1 MPDTTD
7 KGKGHAT
14 LFDGGDSTE
23 ESKSTKSATA
33 APEVDWDSDDNPYK
47 DRAKGH
53 QRDASGLRIELEGA
67 RGDQAALARIEA
79 SLETINSRI
88 DVVEDMGAE
97 ALDFADTGRG
107 DEDADDDSQ
116 SRRST
121 NARQDSVK
129 QQRQTRGKAAAEVAH
144 AQLAAE
150 IKDKIA
156 NIYVEKMSDDPRVK
170 AAAAMFNA
178 AMNDVSKANDMWRA
192 LETLRSLAPEFAD
205 SGDDSGD
212 DKSNPDDSKKSST
225 QSSKEDA
232 DSSTDSETE
241 TVEDKPTKREQLIK
255 STATQG
261 QSNSGSSS
269 GSNEADMSGL
279 EEITAG
285 LEGRK
290 TEAGV

>member
-23 ESKSTKSATA
+23 EPKSTKSAKA
-33 APEVDWDSDDNPYK
+33 APEVNWDSDDNPYK

-97 ALDFADTGRG
+97 ALDFAETGQSN
-107 DEDADDDSQ
+107 EDADDDSQ

-170 AAAAMFNA
+170 AAAAMYNA
-178 AMNDVSKANDMWRA
+178 AMHDVSKANDMWRA
-192 LETLRSLAPEFAD
+192 LETLRALAPEFAD

-212 DKSNPDDSKKSST
+212 DNSNPDDSKKSST

-269 GSNEADMSGL
+269 GSNEADMTPL
-279 EEITAG
+279 QEITAS